1 MENQVINISKGG
13 TGSYKAGDLKRR
25 LDPVPVFLLDSF
37 VEGNPE
43 ATPVAARVRLKGL
56 HKCLELR
63 IGVGIPGREAGDFP
77 TNPGTVQ
84 LTPAGKMPQ
93 TDQRIPVRPVFQN
106 PAGAIN
112 ENDPL
117 PQNIPFG
124 WEGTTNEDEVW
135 IDVTLNGAEW
145 ATEGVDG
152 RVMVYVTVEFNGNWW
167 DIAAIDR
174 ALSNVTLE
182 PMGDVVT
189 VGTAVE
195 APE

>member
-1 MENQVINISKGG
+1 
-13 TGSYKAGDLKRR
+13 
-25 LDPVPVFLLDSF
+25 
-37 VEGNPE
+37 
-43 ATPVAARVRLKGL
+43 
-56 HKCLELR
+56 
-63 IGVGIPGREAGDFP
+63 
-77 TNPGTVQ
+77 
-84 LTPAGKMPQ
+84 MPQ

-135 IDVTLNGAEW
+135 IDVTLTGAEW